1 MDIDRKSNLAV
12 FNRGGRH
19 AERTAQRIVPGP
31 GGEGHDDSTPPERD
45 FPGGDEDRAD
55 GGTWSA

>member
-1 MDIDRKSNLAV
+1 MQN
-12 FNRGGRH
+12 G
-19 AERTAQRIVPGP
+19 QRSVSSQDPA
-31 GGEGHDDSTPPERD
+31 EGHDDVTPPERG